1 MNVSIFVLQ
10 GTLEKVD
17 LWLVSAKCNTCGKY
31 YVSEVHNILVTGK
44 NERKHCFHKKNWLK
58 QIYSMSH
65 VIKPFLESLSRKRP
79 LWDISK
85 IILTLAEIKSQW
97 LREIHVKTCEGPVGW
112 LYHIWSHLTCCSIF
126 TSSYMKY

>member
-1 MNVSIFVLQ
+1 MFQYSFYR
-10 GTLEKVD
+10 EHWKR
-17 LWLVSAKCNTCGKY
+17 WTCGSFQLNATLAGSIMFLRFTIFWWLGKMK
-31 YVSEVHNILVTGK
+31 ENIVFT
-44 NERKHCFHKKNWLK
+44 KKNLLK